1 MLNIALFR
9 NDPSPNRSAL
19 KQPTVRND
27 EILRSTAILAL
38 IGIAVIHF
46 VQLVGT
52 FKATPLLGVA
62 FLLLIAACL
71 AVVVRMIGRGDTTS
85 WLAAGALSVAAIVG
99 YGFTRVMKTPL
110 DNVDFGNWSCMLG
123 LAALFVESGLVF
135 LSGWAM
141 TSWGIRSAGP
151 SSMSIAMDDRLTSRG
166 SPGAA

>member
-9 NDPSPNRSAL
+9 NDPSQSRSSL

-27 EILRSTAILAL
+27 EILRSTGILAL

-52 FKATPLLGVA
+52 FKATPLLGIT
-62 FLLLIAACL
+62 FLLLIAASM
-71 AVVVRMIGRGDTTS
+71 AVVVRMIGRGDTAS
-85 WLAAGALSVAAIVG
+85 WLAAGALSVAAILG

-123 LAALFVESGLVF
+123 LAALFVESGLVL

-141 TSWGIRSAGP
+141 SSRGIRSDRAP
-151 SSMSIAMDDRLTSRG
+151 SMSIALDDRLTSRG